1 MVVTGAGASL
11 VSGGTAISFA
21 STVNGA
27 AAGTQ
32 TLAVNA
38 GAATISF
45 GNTVGTTSLASL
57 AATAAAG
64 ITIRTTTT
72 TGAQTFTG
80 PVTLGAA
87 TVLTTSGGNITF
99 SSTVDGAGLGLSL
112 VPHAGTATVSG
123 NVTNIGTLTLEDNTA
138 ASVGGTVIFN
148 GSVQAVS
155 LATFAQAYAIEL
167 NAGGTLTNFHNFLN
181 TGNLTIL
188 NGFTFDAGAQKNAGL
203 KRLAGLVVT
212 TGDLLDFNTTPV
224 TLIGN
229 TTINT
234 GAGAISLGAV
244 TGAFTL
250 ALTTSV
256 NATIESMIDAG
267 ATLDLSTVT
276 GGTVTVSGA
285 LTTLALTT
293 AVTGANI
300 ALSGGGSIQNA
311 VTFNNTGNVSI
322 SNGFTFANGVLP
334 PGGVYPAL
342 TSLAGAVS
350 ATAGSMDFG
359 NTQITANCSLTSPVL
374 TSIHTNLTLNAGTLT
389 LGGALR
395 VYGNLTIP
403 AGTTLDDSGNFTITM
418 DGNWSN
424 TGGTFTSGTGT
435 VVFTGTVAQSVNPGA
450 SSFRNLTKQGAFTLS
465 LLTNDL
471 TVTGTLTIAVGGG
484 TVDVGKPQL
493 HDRDAHEQRHLPA
506 PGHPGH
512 PEHHDDDHGRGDRA
526 VLRRRG

>member
-1 MVVTGAGASL
+1 M
-11 VSGGTAISFA
+11 
-21 STVNGA
+21 
-27 AAGTQ
+27 
-32 TLAVNA
+32 
-38 GAATISF
+38 
-45 GNTVGTTSLASL
+45 
-57 AATAAAG
+57 
-64 ITIRTTTT
+64 
-72 TGAQTFTG
+72 
-80 PVTLGAA
+80 
-87 TVLTTSGGNITF
+87 
-99 SSTVDGAGLGLSL
+99 
-112 VPHAGTATVSG
+112 
-123 NVTNIGTLTLEDNTA
+123 
-138 ASVGGTVIFN
+138 
-148 GSVQAVS
+148 
-155 LATFAQAYAIEL
+155 
-167 NAGGTLTNFHNFLN
+167 
-181 TGNLTIL
+181 
-188 NGFTFDAGAQKNAGL
+188 
-203 KRLAGLVVT
+203 
-212 TGDLLDFNTTPV
+212 LL
-224 TLIGN
+224 GN

-300 ALSGGGSIQNA
+300 ALSGGGSVQNA

-334 PGGVYPAL
+334 PGGVYPIL

-359 NTQITANCSLTSPVL
+359 NTQITANCTLTSPVL

-395 VYGNLTIP
+395 VYGTLTIP
-403 AGTTLDDSGNFTITM
+403 AGTTLDDSGNYTITM

-435 VVFTGTVAQSVNPGA
+435 VVFTGTAAQSVNPGA

-471 TVTGTLTIAVGGG
+471 AVTGTLTIAVGGG
-484 TVDVGKPQL
+484 TVDVGNLNFTIATLTNNGIFRLQGTQATQAVTTMTMVAGTVQYYDGAVDGTIGLATFYSLQILGPARTFTLGQDITVGPAAGTGL
-493 HDRDAHEQRHLPA
+493 LQISGGVLDVSGASHSITVRGNWSNAVGDAGFNSQSGSVIFTPPAGRDDLGLGPEHLVRLRMPGAERHDPVPGQHAAEDQELCRGDLPGQGHGRQQHPHHEHDRPAAGPLGFRPGTVGGPRHGVRHCRLLGCDSLLLHPRAAQCHDHRSRAGAMPGLAEYQLRDLQRHRGQQSQRQDRPPA
-506 PGHPGH
+506 
-512 PEHHDDDHGRGDRA
+512 R
-526 VLRRRG
+526 